1 MSFTVPQVFIS
12 STSEFAAE
20 RSKLASAIDSM
31 ADMDFKAYVYE
42 EERPPGTSPEKH
54 CARRLRE
61 SELVVLVIGSRF
73 GTTFPNTNSSIV
85 QWEYEYAKKLPR
97 PLHPYVKKLPDVAAI
112 DPRQAE
118 FIRNLTDFSK
128 GTWSRIFSTETELL
142 DWSVK
147 DARKWRLD
155 SWKLHEE
162 LQGDRRRWKD
172 RVLLG
177 AGGVAAATLS
187 VAALAG
193 LFSDRVPASKLGIVL
208 VACVAVLGIIGW
220 LLKKDDL

>member
-1 MSFTVPQVFIS
+1 MSFTMPQVFIS

-20 RSKLASAIDSM
+20 RAKLAAAIDSM
-31 ADMDFKAYVYE
+31 SDMDFKAYIYE
-42 EERPPGTSPEKH
+42 DERPPGESPEKH
-54 CARRLRE
+54 CARQMRD
-61 SELVVLVIGSRF
+61 SELIVLVVGSKF

-85 QWEYEYAKKLPR
+85 QWEYELAKKLPR

-128 GTWSRIFSTETELL
+128 GTWSRIFNTETELI
-142 DWSVK
+142 DWSLRDV
-147 DARKWRLD
+147 RKWRLD

-162 LQGDRRRWKD
+162 TQSDRRRWKD
-172 RVLLG
+172 RILLG
-177 AGGVAAATLS
+177 AGALIGVALS
-187 VAALAG
+187 VGLVAG
-193 LFSDRVPASKLGIVL
+193 LLTDVPASKLGIVL
-208 VACVAVLGIIGW
+208 AAGVAALGIIGW

>member
-1 MSFTVPQVFIS
+1 MSFSVPQVFIS

-31 ADMDFKAYVYE
+31 SDMDFKAYIYE
-42 EERPPGTSPEKH
+42 DERPPGTSPEQH
-54 CARRLRE
+54 CARRMRD
-61 SELVVLVIGSRF
+61 SELVVLVVGSSF
-73 GTTFPNTNSSIV
+73 GTTFPNTDHSIV

-112 DPRQAE
+112 DPRQAD

-128 GTWSRIFSTETELL
+128 GTWSRIFSSERELL

-147 DARKWRLD
+147 DVRKWRLD

-162 LQGDRRRWKD
+162 TQSDRRRWKD
-172 RVLLG
+172 RLLLG
-177 AGGVAAATLS
+177 AGALIALGLS
-187 VAALAG
+187 IALVAG
-193 LFSDRVPASKLGIVL
+193 LFTDVPASKLGIVL
-208 VACVAVLGIIGW
+208 AAGVAALGIVGW

>member
-1 MSFTVPQVFIS
+1 MSYTVPQVFIS

-31 ADMDFKAYVYE
+31 SDMDFKAYIYE
-42 EERPPGTSPEKH
+42 DERPPGTSPEKH

-61 SELVVLVIGSRF
+61 SELVVLVIGSSF
-73 GTTFPNTNSSIV
+73 GTTFPNSSSSIV

-97 PLHPYVKKLPDVAAI
+97 PLHPYVKKLPDIASV

-118 FIRNLTDFSK
+118 FIRSLTDFSQ
-128 GTWSRIFSTETELL
+128 GTWSRIFSTESELL
-142 DWSVK
+142 EWSLK
-147 DARKWRLD
+147 DVRKWRLD

-162 LQGDRRRWKD
+162 LKGDRRRWKD

-177 AGGVAAATLS
+177 AGVLVGAALS
-187 VAALAG
+187 VALIAG
-193 LFSDRVPASKLGIVL
+193 LFTDVSAAKLGIVL
-208 VACVAVLGIIGW
+208 AAGVATLGIIGW
-220 LLKKDDL
+220 LLKKDDI